1 MKEELIKKW
10 LNDELSPEE
19 LEAFKKLDEYASFV
33 KLSERAKC
41 FKSPEFNQQQH
52 LEDLT
57 SKTLSKPKAS
67 TYRYLKYVGAIA
79 AVFLIGFILFK
90 TIGPVNKIESIET
103 LTAKTE
109 TINLPDLSKVNLNAK
124 SQLSYDAEGW
134 MNNKQLELD
143 GEAYFEVEKGSK
155 FTVNTTYAIVQVLGT
170 KFNLKSRDYAFE
182 VACYE
187 GSVGVLHGKKSY
199 TLQANNKLIL
209 EDEGLVLKQVNTDV
223 PDWKNAKSVLK
234 SHTLEKVLKEFQNYY
249 DVEFYTS
256 NVDIQRRY
264 TGSFTHNDIEIAL
277 KSITLPLGLTY
288 KIDDKKI
295 FLSKK

>member
-10 LNDELSPEE
+10 LNNELTPEE
-19 LEAFKKLDEYASFV
+19 LEAFKKLDEYASLV
-33 KLSERAKC
+33 KLSEKAKY
-41 FKSPEFNQQQH
+41 FKSPGFDQEQH
-52 LEDLT
+52 LEDIK

-67 TYRYLKYVGAIA
+67 KYQYLKYGGAIA
-79 AVFLIGFILFK
+79 AVFLVGFILFK
-90 TIGPVNKIESIET
+90 SISSANKITSIET

-109 TINLPDLSKVNLNAK
+109 TINLPDQSKVNLNAK

-143 GEAYFEVEKGSK
+143 GEAYFDVEKGSK
-155 FTVNTTYAIVQVLGT
+155 FTVNTPYAVVEVLGT
-170 KFNLKSRDYAFE
+170 KFNVKSRDYGFE

-187 GSVGVLHGKKSY
+187 GSVGVQRGKKSY

-209 EDEGLVLKQVNTDV
+209 KDEGMVLKQVHTDV
-223 PDWKNAKSVLK
+223 PDWKTAKSVLK
-234 SHTLEKVLKEFQNYY
+234 SQTLEKVLKEFQNYY

-256 NVDIQRRY
+256 TVDIQRRY
-264 TGSFTHNDIEIAL
+264 TGSFPHNDIEIAL

-288 KIDDKKI
+288 KIDDKNI